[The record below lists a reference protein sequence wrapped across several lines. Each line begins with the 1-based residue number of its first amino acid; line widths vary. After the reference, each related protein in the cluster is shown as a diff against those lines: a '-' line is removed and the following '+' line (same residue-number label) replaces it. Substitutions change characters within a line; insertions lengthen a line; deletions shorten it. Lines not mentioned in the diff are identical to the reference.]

1 MPLELLRPGLAIV
14 LAFFSSSTDGSCC
27 LESSSTVGGLQW
39 ELWGGGQ
46 HHSNRMF
53 LLQPFSPESLKHKMG
68 WGGGYPIFPETP
80 L

>member
-39 ELWGGGQ
+39 ELWGGGAA
-46 HHSNRMF
+46 SFKPNVPPPAV
-53 LLQPFSPESLKHKMG
+53 QP
-68 WGGGYPIFPETP
+68 
-80 L
+80 